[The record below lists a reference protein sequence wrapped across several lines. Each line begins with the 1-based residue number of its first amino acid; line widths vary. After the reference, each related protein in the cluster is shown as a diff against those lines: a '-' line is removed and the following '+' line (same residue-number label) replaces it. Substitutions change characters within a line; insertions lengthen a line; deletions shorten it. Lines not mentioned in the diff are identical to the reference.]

1 MPKINSKIQ
10 NKIPPT
16 LDFSKLAKV
25 ILQDLNNPSIK
36 KSQSFF
42 TKFTKEDVIRYLEKP
57 DNPSNAKQLRKMSN
71 YLYVISPQYRRLIN
85 YMATLHLLDY
95 TIDPYYINYKKVN
108 QDMFTNTYN
117 NVCLTVENMNIK
129 HELIKAR
136 VIAWKSDIFYGY
148 IHSTNDSFYIQSLD
162 PDYCEITEI
171 DNGCYKFSFDY
182 SYFNGKDERIF
193 DQFPEEFKYN
203 YDNIY
208 KANKKINRW
217 ITVNPDKTFCIK
229 VCEDVEYPLIP
240 FCSVFAALY
249 DIEDYKSLQKTRTA
263 LGAYSLL
270 AMVLPLAKD
279 ADSSNPYLID
289 PDEITKYYNFMANIL
304 PPEIGLLLSPTEI
317 QQFQFDETKNEVNR
331 VADSTSQFWAE
342 TGVSQLLMTASDGT
356 GASLAKSIITD
367 EALSWS
373 VVKQIERNLNR
384 YLDRFNSDSY
394 KFAIDILPTTI
405 FNWKEVH
412 DRYVKAGTY
421 GVPCKLKIGASIG
434 VSPNRFNNLLYLEN
448 SVLGLDK
455 AMIPMMSSNTMAT
468 DLEGVGKPKSEDGK
482 KSASGEKT
490 DANNSNDPDNRNFSV
505 NLDEIIV

>member
-1 MPKINSKIQ
+1 
-10 NKIPPT
+10 
-16 LDFSKLAKV
+16 
-25 ILQDLNNPSIK
+25 
-36 KSQSFF
+36 
-42 TKFTKEDVIRYLEKP
+42 
-57 DNPSNAKQLRKMSN
+57 
-71 YLYVISPQYRRLIN
+71 
-85 YMATLHLLDY
+85 
-95 TIDPYYINYKKVN
+95 
-108 QDMFTNTYN
+108 
-117 NVCLTVENMNIK
+117 
-129 HELIKAR
+129 
-136 VIAWKSDIFYGY
+136 
-148 IHSTNDSFYIQSLD
+148 
-162 PDYCEITEI
+162 
-171 DNGCYKFSFDY
+171 
-182 SYFNGKDERIF
+182 
-193 DQFPEEFKYN
+193 
-203 YDNIY
+203 
-208 KANKKINRW
+208 
-217 ITVNPDKTFCIK
+217 
-229 VCEDVEYPLIP
+229 
-240 FCSVFAALY
+240 
-249 DIEDYKSLQKTRTA
+249 
-263 LGAYSLL
+263 
-270 AMVLPLAKD
+270 MVLPLAKD

-317 QQFQFDETKNEVNR
+317 QQFQFDETENEVNR

-394 KFAIDILPTTI
+394 KFAIDIIPTTI

-455 AMIPMMSSNTMAT
+455 AMIPMMSSNTMTT

-482 KSASGEKT
+482 KSASGE
-490 DANNSNDPDNRNFSV
+490 NRCK
-505 NLDEIIV
+505 